1 MEDFFTPVS
10 KAVIAHREL
19 LPENTLGK
27 KLVLHSQKN
36 NFPDISSSKIVIFG
50 VSESRKCENYL
61 GKQPVFDSV
70 RKSFYALYSG
80 NWHLPVADI
89 GDIQAGETVEDT
101 YFVIK
106 KIVSH
111 FIKNQKI
118 PILLGGSQDLVYAV
132 YRGYDNFGKMI
143 NYVNIDSRFDL
154 GNSENPISNK
164 SFVGKMVVDKP
175 FNLFNYSNIGYQTYF
190 NNPDEIDLI
199 EKLYFDAYRLGDVT
213 PDISIVEPVLRD
225 ADIVSIDVSAIKN
238 SEFSYIGNHSPNGF
252 DGKEICAIARY
263 AGISNKV
270 SSFGIFE
277 IPVPEKENSSSML
290 LAQMLWYFIEGVNF
304 RMDDGDFQS
313 EKDFTGYHVPLE
325 NEILVFKK
333 SNKTQRWWIEL
344 PFIYDFNNKLK
355 SLTLLPCTYQ
365 DYENAC
371 ANEIPERWYKAKQKN
386 EL

>member
-1 MEDFFTPVS
+1 
-10 KAVIAHREL
+10 
-19 LPENTLGK
+19 
-27 KLVLHSQKN
+27 
-36 NFPDISSSKIVIFG
+36 SSSKIVIFG

-106 KIVSH
+106 KIVYH

-263 AGISNKV
+263 G
-270 SSFGIFE
+270 
-277 IPVPEKENSSSML
+277 
-290 LAQMLWYFIEGVNF
+290 
-304 RMDDGDFQS
+304 
-313 EKDFTGYHVPLE
+313 
-325 NEILVFKK
+325 
-333 SNKTQRWWIEL
+333 
-344 PFIYDFNNKLK
+344 
-355 SLTLLPCTYQ
+355 
-365 DYENAC
+365 
-371 ANEIPERWYKAKQKN
+371 
-386 EL
+386 

>member
-154 GNSENPISNK
+154 
-164 SFVGKMVVDKP
+164 
-175 FNLFNYSNIGYQTYF
+175 
-190 NNPDEIDLI
+190 
-199 EKLYFDAYRLGDVT
+199 
-213 PDISIVEPVLRD
+213 
-225 ADIVSIDVSAIKN
+225 
-238 SEFSYIGNHSPNGF
+238 
-252 DGKEICAIARY
+252 
-263 AGISNKV
+263 
-270 SSFGIFE
+270 
-277 IPVPEKENSSSML
+277 
-290 LAQMLWYFIEGVNF
+290 
-304 RMDDGDFQS
+304 
-313 EKDFTGYHVPLE
+313 
-325 NEILVFKK
+325 
-333 SNKTQRWWIEL
+333 
-344 PFIYDFNNKLK
+344 
-355 SLTLLPCTYQ
+355 
-365 DYENAC
+365 
-371 ANEIPERWYKAKQKN
+371 
-386 EL
+386 